1 MVSVKEQYET
11 YPYPERDPAD
21 EAKRLI
27 TGSPSHPLE
36 MDHYLFGGQRDWS
49 KPLRV
54 LVAGGGT
61 GDGLIQLAQVMTH
74 AGAPYDITYLDL
86 SAASRQVAEAR
97 AKARGLTG
105 IRFETGSLLDG
116 PNYGEFD
123 YIDSCGVLHHL
134 PDPAQG
140 FAALRRA
147 LAPGGGFGF
156 MVYAPYGRSGVYPL
170 QEGFG
175 ALFDGLAPEARLA
188 AAQKIVAGL
197 PDGHPF
203 RSNPNLSDHQAS
215 DAGFYDLLLHGQDR
229 AYDVPDLLAELRGAD
244 WRLQS
249 FCTPQ
254 LYDLARIAPRPEGM
268 EEATAMA
275 IAEKLTGTI
284 RVHVGYAVPAEDE
297 RRIAKASNRNLVP
310 HLRGVQAQA
319 LAQAVAKGKAV
330 PVSSDGVSTR
340 VTLPKAAAPLI
351 AGINGKRSLAQIA
364 QACRM
369 DTLGF
374 GMAWT
379 PVEKA
384 LCGWGLMLY
393 SSLGTWAAQHSGQKS
408 GQQKG

>member
-1 MVSVKEQYET
+1 MVSVKEHYEA
-11 YPYPERDPAD
+11 YPYPERDPRD

-36 MDHYLFGGQRDWS
+36 MDHYLFGGTRDWS

-61 GDGLIQLAQVMTH
+61 GDGLIQLAQVMTS
-74 AGAPYDITYLDL
+74 ANAPYEITYVDL
-86 SAASRQVAEAR
+86 STASRAVAEAR

-105 IRFETGSLLDG
+105 IRFETGSLLDA
-116 PNYGEFD
+116 PEFGEFD

-134 PDPAQG
+134 PDPAAG
-140 FAALRRA
+140 FAALRAA

-175 ALFDGLAPEARLA
+175 TLLDGLPPQERLA
-188 AAQKIVAGL
+188 AAQKIVGNL

-203 RSNPNLSDHQAS
+203 KTNPNLSDHHAS

-229 AYDVPDLLAELRGAD
+229 AYSVPELVQELSDTG

-249 FCTPQ
+249 FCTPA
-254 LYDLARIAPRPEGM
+254 LYDLTRIAPRPDGM
-268 EEATAMA
+268 DDTTAMGV
-275 IAEKLTGTI
+275 AEKLTGTI
-284 RVHVGYAVPAEDE
+284 RLHVGYAVAADDP
-297 RRIAKASNRNLVP
+297 RKIAKGSNRKLVP
-310 HLRGVQAQA
+310 HLRGVQASA
-319 LAQAVAKGKAV
+319 LAQAVAKGRPL
-330 PVSSDGVSTR
+330 PVSADGVRTKL
-340 VTLPKAAAPLI
+340 TLPKSAAPLI
-351 AGINGKRSLAQIA
+351 AGINGKRSLAEIA
-364 QACRM
+364 QGARL
-369 DTLGF
+369 DALSF

-384 LCGWGLMLY
+384 LCDWGLMLY
-393 SSLGTWAAQHSGQKS
+393 SGLQNH
-408 GQQKG
+408 KG